1 MTVPCD
7 VLYVLHMPNISA
19 YAGLPPVLK
28 TKPKQG
34 VEDIMQ
40 YGGMFRADGF
50 GKEGTTL
57 FPVGP

>member
-1 MTVPCD
+1 
-7 VLYVLHMPNISA
+7 MPNISA

-57 FPVGP
+57 FPDGP